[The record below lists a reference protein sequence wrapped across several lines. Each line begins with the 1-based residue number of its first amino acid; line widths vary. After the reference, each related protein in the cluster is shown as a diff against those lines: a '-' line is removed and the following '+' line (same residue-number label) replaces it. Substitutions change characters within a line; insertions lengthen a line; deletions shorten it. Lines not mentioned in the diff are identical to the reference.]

1 MFSGKTPKA
10 TFKSYLPPVQT
21 DLKKSPQVTIKKL
34 EAKLLPGEIVVN
46 EVNFVRKC
54 IGAGGSQD
62 DLWGKLVCTNFKVS
76 FVTHDSLPQQAST
89 PSPAPHISICLL
101 ERFQCA
107 HRLLGEYDVPLACVD
122 QVITVND
129 AKGKRKILGSNKKLK
144 FNPTELILYC
154 KDFRII
160 RFRFDEAGPES
171 AKKVCLAIGHYS
183 HPADTQLLFGFE
195 YVGTRFYSSSGER
208 VNGIDPGGRLQT
220 PLFDCSSDWDRE
232 IKRTG
237 ASEWRVCSINK
248 DYLVSPSLPE
258 FFVVPSS
265 LADQDL
271 KQYACYF
278 SAQRVPLWC
287 WNHPSGSALVRMSSI
302 TEPLQQRKLDQR
314 ICNAVMKS
322 HPLRS
327 DVHKVELENG
337 LLPTIHD
344 IQAALVKLRQFCVIE
359 PFEESEDKWLSSVES
374 SRWMEYVR
382 VFLKQ
387 AVEVVYVLEWKQAS
401 VILQEEEDRDLS
413 CVVAS
418 LVQVM
423 CDPHC
428 RSLVG
433 FQGLVQK
440 EWVMAG
446 HRFLDRCNHL
456 KRNDKEESP
465 LFLLFLNC
473 VWQLLEQ
480 HPTAFEFT
488 EVYLSVLSDSM
499 WLPVF
504 STFLFNCP
512 QQRAE
517 HSRCR
522 GPVDNEVEN
531 HWSKLTVLNIDG
543 VCDER
548 LLLLTLSRSAIF
560 LFPPP
565 CSVPVSSSVFV
576 DRCKDFALTKRI
588 SLGQEQAL
596 RFPPVW
602 DWSQQFSLK
611 DQALFNNPLYVGKSA
626 PCVHNGTVRTYSH
639 RRSKRVFSST
649 LRGVPSALR
658 NGSLAEHD
666 TLMRRSSLVSRLRTD
681 SGLAREPQQETPAER
696 FLRDWLSRPAEPNS
710 LLLPQL
716 LPSHLPLW
724 RLHFLRWVP
733 EARIPH
739 GGPITAFHE
748 LSVLA
753 DEIET
758 LQKRLRQYTGGSIPA
773 PDGPGA
779 EPSRMYFKA
788 ASSPQ
793 ETAGA
798 PDYLSST
805 FPFSPVGN
813 LCRRS
818 ILGTPLSKI
827 LNGAKIWLSTE
838 TLANDSI

>member
-1 MFSGKTPKA
+1 MFS
-10 TFKSYLPPVQT
+10 SDSVSL
-21 DLKKSPQVTIKKL
+21 SCSCSS
-34 EAKLLPGEIVVN
+34 GEIVVN

-76 FVTHDSLPQQAST
+76 FVTHDSLPQQ
-89 PSPAPHISICLL
+89 
-101 ERFQCA
+101 RFQCA

-517 HSRCR
+517 HSR
-522 GPVDNEVEN
+522 
-531 HWSKLTVLNIDG
+531 
-543 VCDER
+543 
-548 LLLLTLSRSAIF
+548 
-560 LFPPP
+560 
-565 CSVPVSSSVFV
+565 
-576 DRCKDFALTKRI
+576 DFALTKRI